1 MPVLMIFGGST
12 PTLLIWQRRNMASA
26 SWRGT
31 PSPTLNFGQISQG
44 YARYGKHLY
53 RKWQIFDG
61 FAWAHC
67 CTNDFQISHTWSSF
81 WTMQN
86 FVNIAQR
93 PAGIVLPWRWC
104 IFISSYLI
112 FSWTHIVTVFDSVTY
127 NVLFH
132 NPISNTVVCN
142 SDIDYNDYLVVFK
155 WCDVHGSHL
164 LRLCPCHFA
173 L

>member
-1 MPVLMIFGGST
+1 MPVLMIFRGKYA
-12 PTLLIWQRRNMASA
+12 PTTNLTTAKYGVSELTRDSLPYAEFWANISGICPLWKTFVPKVRNFRRFCMSLLLYKWF
-26 SWRGT
+26 
-31 PSPTLNFGQISQG
+31 PNF
-44 YARYGKHLY
+44 A
-53 RKWQIFDG
+53 
-61 FAWAHC
+61 
-67 CTNDFQISHTWSSF
+67 WSSF

-86 FVNIAQR
+86 FVNIAQG
-93 PAGIVLPWRWC
+93 PAGIVLPWRRC

-142 SDIDYNDYLVVFK
+142 SDSDYNDYLVVFK